1 MDIRLNGN
9 LLKRRGLFYCLLEE
23 NSPKKP
29 IVNFKLCQLHN
40 VLQRF
45 FRIPFVRP
53 SGGGSGGVPGGAAG
67 GGEVSSPAGSAQ
79 QGWWY
84 AHFDGDWIGR
94 QMELHPG
101 ALEIELGPM
110 ETWQPR
116 AILHLS

>member
-1 MDIRLNGN
+1 MRIL
-9 LLKRRGLFYCLLEE
+9 
-23 NSPKKP
+23 PKSSQLW
-29 IVNFKLCQLHN
+29 IVSTL

-53 SGGGSGGVPGGAAG
+53 SGGGGSGGGGGVPGG

-101 ALEIELGPM
+101 ELEID
-110 ETWQPR
+110 
-116 AILHLS
+116 

>member
-1 MDIRLNGN
+1 MSTI
-9 LLKRRGLFYCLLEE
+9 
-23 NSPKKP
+23 
-29 IVNFKLCQLHN
+29 

-53 SGGGSGGVPGGAAG
+53 SGGGGGGSGGVPGGAAG

>member
-1 MDIRLNGN
+1 MSTI
-9 LLKRRGLFYCLLEE
+9 
-23 NSPKKP
+23 
-29 IVNFKLCQLHN
+29 

-53 SGGGSGGVPGGAAG
+53 SGGGGSGSGGSGVSG

-101 ALEIELGPM
+101 ELEIEIAPM
-110 ETWQPR
+110 ETWQP
-116 AILHLS
+116 LGNFVPGHLLCRQCVEK

>member
-1 MDIRLNGN
+1 M
-9 LLKRRGLFYCLLEE
+9 
-23 NSPKKP
+23 
-29 IVNFKLCQLHN
+29 
-40 VLQRF
+40 LQRF

-53 SGGGSGGVPGGAAG
+53 SGGGSGGSGVPG

-101 ALEIELGPM
+101 ELLEID
-110 ETWQPR
+110 
-116 AILHLS
+116 